1 MFMAIG
7 TIEIFTLAAFAA
19 VGFWLGRTGGRNG
32 LLDKLLT
39 PIPMIA
45 LGLIYIAAR
54 LVFQ

>member
-1 MFMAIG
+1 MAIG